1 MIRNINCYTPL
12 HIAALNGHLQVVKY
26 FIEDWNCNPNVKG
39 QWDWTCLYADNGHL
53 DVIKYLVDSQN
64 CDPMIRDEDNNT
76 PLHTAASQGHQQ
88 VVNYFIDNLNIDQN
102 IEEDWNTISLDQAF
116 SDIDCDTLLCVTE
129 LRGEHEVLPVLPSK
143 C

>member
-1 MIRNINCYTPL
+1 MDTYKLLSALLSKGRWDWTPLHAASQNGHFNVIRYFLETHQAANTPL

-39 QWDWTCLYADNGHL
+39 QWDWICLHADNGHL

-76 PLHTAASQGHQQ
+76 PLHTAAS
-88 VVNYFIDNLNIDQN
+88 
-102 IEEDWNTISLDQAF
+102 
-116 SDIDCDTLLCVTE
+116 
-129 LRGEHEVLPVLPSK
+129 
-143 C
+143 